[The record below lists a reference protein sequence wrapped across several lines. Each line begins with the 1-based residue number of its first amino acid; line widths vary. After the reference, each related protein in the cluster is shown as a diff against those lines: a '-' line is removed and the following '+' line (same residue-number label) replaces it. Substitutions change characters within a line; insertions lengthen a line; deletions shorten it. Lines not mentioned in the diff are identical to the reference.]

1 MKKRIIVV
9 AGVLLFLSSV
19 VWGQSP
25 EWLNPLRVKP
35 LLSGNFGE
43 LRDAHFHSGLDYK
56 TEGREGL
63 PVICVKDGV
72 LARVKVS
79 ATGYGNALYVKHDD
93 GYTTVYGHL
102 QRFVSRVEEKVRDI
116 QYAKESFAIDEN
128 FEAEAIVFKAGD
140 TIAYSGNSGS
150 SMGPHLH
157 FEVRSTRD
165 ERPLN
170 PLLFL
175 KIEDKMGPNLRA
187 LYLYEFSEE
196 GVLSGRRHVMVKNT
210 GNRNYNAG
218 KVRLPAGKI
227 GVGVQADDYMNGS
240 WNKLGLYE
248 LKLWA
253 GGQWVSR
260 MKMDTVSFDQNV
272 LVNEVKDFQLY
283 RENKVV
289 YTTFGNYRGE
299 LPGVFTS
306 IDHGFITLYPDSTL
320 QVRLELRD
328 INGNVSKLFFEL
340 IGREKERE
348 IERTGKV
355 VWSNREEHRVVC
367 GNYVLELEADALQYP
382 ISCEPQLVSCRR
394 DSIETMEVF
403 CLSKEEWPLLKR
415 GKLQVKGLFAE
426 KSVLCLVGKGEKLL
440 PMKTWQSDSGLAAY
454 PNVLG
459 RYTVSRDTVAPLIDY
474 LGKVAGKRV
483 RFKIKDELTGIASYR
498 VEVNGKWCLF
508 SYDAKKDILEGRL
521 SEPAFVKGK
530 NKVVLKVTDGVGN
543 IATFETYIIK

>member
-1 MKKRIIVV
+1 MKKGTVMI
-9 AGVLLFLSSV
+9 AGVLLLLTSV
-19 VWGQSP
+19 AWGQSSG
-25 EWLNPLRVKP
+25 WLNPLRVKP

-43 LRDAHFHSGLDYK
+43 LRDSHFHSGLDYK

-79 ATGYGNALYVKHDD
+79 ATGYGNALYIEHAD

-102 QRFVSRVEEKVRDI
+102 QRFVPRVEEIVRDM

-157 FEVRSTRD
+157 FEVRSSRD

-175 KIEDKMGPNLRA
+175 RIEDTMGPTLRA
-187 LYLYEFSEE
+187 LYLYGFTEE
-196 GVLSGRRHVMVKNT
+196 GVLSGRSRVAVKNT
-210 GNRNYNAG
+210 GNRNYSAGRVRFPAG
-218 KVRLPAGKI
+218 KVGI
-227 GVGVQADDYMNGS
+227 GIQGDDYMNGS

-248 LKLWA
+248 LKLWV
-253 GGQWVSR
+253 GGRLISR
-260 MKMDTVSFDQNV
+260 MKMDTTSFDQNV

-289 YTTFGNYRGE
+289 YTTFGNYRDE

-306 IDHGFITLYPDSTL
+306 LARGFITLYPDTIR
-320 QVRLELRD
+320 QIRLELRD
-328 INGNVSKLFFEL
+328 MNGNVSRLSFEL
-340 IGREKERE
+340 IGRERERE
-348 IERTGKV
+348 VESSENVI
-355 VWSNREEHRVVC
+355 WDNRKGHRMVC
-367 GNYVLELEADALQYP
+367 ENYVLELEPDALQYP
-382 ISCEPQLVSCRR
+382 ISGKPQLVSWHK
-394 DSIETMEVF
+394 DSTETMEVF
-403 CLSKEEWPLLKR
+403 CLAREEWPLLKK
-415 GKLQVKGLFAE
+415 GKLQVTGPFPE
-426 KSVLCLVGKGEKLL
+426 KSVLCMVGKGNKLL
-440 PMKTWQSDSGLAAY
+440 PMKTWRSETGLWAY
-454 PNVLG
+454 PRVLG
-459 RYTVSRDTVAPLIDY
+459 RYTVSRDTVAPQIDY
-474 LGKVAGKRV
+474 LGKVAGKSV

-508 SYDAKKDILEGRL
+508 SYDAKKNMLEGRL
-521 SEPAFVKGK
+521 SEPAFTKGK
-530 NKVVLKVTDGVGN
+530 NRLVLKVTDGVGN
-543 IATFETYIIK
+543 VATFETHIVK